1 MSFGFM
7 SYTTTSAN
15 ADRNAP
21 LPHCRTWALGHSL
34 DHVGE
39 IQRKSEI
46 AAPPAEWRHFRF
58 WPLIVLILALALLAA
73 VF

>member
-1 MSFGFM
+1 MALCPARLQ
-7 SYTTTSAN
+7 AN
-15 ADRNAP
+15 TDRGAP

-34 DHVGE
+34 DHVGD
-39 IQRKSEI
+39 IQHRSEI

-58 WPLIVLILALALLAA
+58 WGLLIVLILALGVLAA